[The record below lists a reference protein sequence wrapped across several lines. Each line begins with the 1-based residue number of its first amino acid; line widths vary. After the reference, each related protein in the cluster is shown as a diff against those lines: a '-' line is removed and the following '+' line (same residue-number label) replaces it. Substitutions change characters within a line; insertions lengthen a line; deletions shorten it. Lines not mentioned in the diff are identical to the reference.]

1 MSEKEKDKVIRM
13 HVGGIMLDPI
23 TNVPII
29 LLKDDEDKLT
39 IPIWIGLVE
48 ASAIAIQLEKI
59 TVSRPLT
66 HDLLKNVITTLGA
79 TVDRIEVT
87 DLRDNT
93 FFAIIYVTVGDKT
106 LEIDSRPSDAIA
118 LALRT
123 ESPIFVHQRV
133 VDKSRNIDHKQQAL
147 FSEENKEK
155 WSELLEQLDPEDF
168 SKYKM

>member
-1 MSEKEKDKVIRM
+1 
-13 HVGGIMLDPI
+13 
-23 TNVPII
+23 
-29 LLKDDEDKLT
+29 
-39 IPIWIGLVE
+39 
-48 ASAIAIQLEKI
+48 
-59 TVSRPLT
+59 
-66 HDLLKNVITTLGA
+66 
-79 TVDRIEVT
+79 
-87 DLRDNT
+87 
-93 FFAIIYVTVGDKT
+93 VGDKT